1 MTGLVLLVVGKKMLL
16 VRFQDGYERDL
27 RSKKLVTITVDKI
40 PNTKEDEVPTISAI
54 YDDMVGL

>member
-1 MTGLVLLVVGKKMLL
+1 MLLVVGKKMLL

-40 PNTKEDEVPTISAI
+40 PNTKEAEVPTISAI
-54 YDDMVGL
+54 YADMVGL